1 MKCPK
6 CRTVDLSPAKLEDG
20 LPAMGCPQCEGAAL
34 SILYYREWAER
45 NQPVAT
51 DAVPDSDVVE
61 DSDTRTAMAC
71 PKCSRL
77 MTKFAITGSLRN
89 RIDLCGSCD
98 EAWLDHG
105 EWGVLKTLELA
116 NRLPKVF
123 TEQWQ
128 RKVRTEKREAAR
140 MERLQ
145 DQVGEGDAA
154 RAEEVR
160 NWLKSHP
167 RRGVILQ
174 FLSAE

>member
-1 MKCPK
+1 M
-6 CRTVDLSPAKLEDG
+6 LQA
-20 LPAMGCPQCEGAAL
+20 
-34 SILYYREWAER
+34 
-45 NQPVAT
+45 
-51 DAVPDSDVVE
+51 
-61 DSDTRTAMAC
+61 
-71 PKCSRL
+71 
-77 MTKFAITGSLRN
+77 GSLRN